1 MDVPDF
7 VDVTYEGEWFTKKRF
22 MYDVAIINR
31 NIDKIEFQFILK
43 MLRAYTV
50 FFTDSV
56 DFSGINA
63 DIIERKC
70 ASIIRKENLQEFLS
84 NEVEWFFPGGY
95 GEKYKLDNFS
105 ISNDFKGEVFWNG
118 GSSIKLNGF
127 YGGAFSQV
135 TYSRGNIPLMNGK
148 AVSFWLEYR
157 KEDSVEIELHIT
169 QFAPGAIDTV
179 VRQWIFSEED
189 LNEEIIVQNK
199 EIDGPIFVSIF
210 AKGEGELEIFGLHD
224 RWTRGKYGAFFPGGE
239 RTVTSDRQE
248 IFSYFD
254 PGDLKPPLCVYF
266 SGYKTAEGF
275 EGYYMMRSLGCPML
289 LITESRLEGG
299 AFYMGSDEY
308 ENLLVKIISD
318 CAKRLGFSSDEIV
331 LSGLSMGTFGA
342 LYYGCDIKP
351 HAILLG
357 KPLASIGNVAKNEK
371 HDRPGGFPTSLD
383 VLKFTQGSID
393 EEAINNL
400 NKRMWKKFENTNFSK
415 TKFIMSYMIEDD
427 YDMDAYNQIIAH
439 LKDSGVKA
447 YGKGIHGRHNDATAP
462 IVEWF
467 VGQYRKVIKE
477 DFNR

>member
-1 MDVPDF
+1 
-7 VDVTYEGEWFTKKRF
+7 
-22 MYDVAIINR
+22 
-31 NIDKIEFQFILK
+31 
-43 MLRAYTV
+43 
-50 FFTDSV
+50 
-56 DFSGINA
+56 
-63 DIIERKC
+63 
-70 ASIIRKENLQEFLS
+70 
-84 NEVEWFFPGGY
+84 
-95 GEKYKLDNFS
+95 
-105 ISNDFKGEVFWNG
+105 
-118 GSSIKLNGF
+118 
-127 YGGAFSQV
+127 
-135 TYSRGNIPLMNGK
+135 
-148 AVSFWLEYR
+148 
-157 KEDSVEIELHIT
+157 
-169 QFAPGAIDTV
+169 
-179 VRQWIFSEED
+179 
-189 LNEEIIVQNK
+189 
-199 EIDGPIFVSIF
+199 
-210 AKGEGELEIFGLHD
+210 
-224 RWTRGKYGAFFPGGE
+224 
-239 RTVTSDRQE
+239 
-248 IFSYFD
+248 
-254 PGDLKPPLCVYF
+254 
-266 SGYKTAEGF
+266 
-275 EGYYMMRSLGCPML
+275 MMRSLGCPML
-289 LITESRLEGG
+289 LIAESRLEGG

-318 CAKRLGFSSDEIV
+318 CAEKLGFSSDEIV